1 LTHGGP
7 AGLPAAPAGVALA
20 ALSRLRAR
28 RRWLWLGCEIVGCER
43 ATNTPWVVLR
53 FLRMA
58 RALAVALLV
67 AAAGSFAAAEDEVL
81 RVKFDVTSLDGK
93 KGETG
98 SFIMEAHSEWAPL
111 GFARFKEMV
120 EADFFNGVR
129 FFRVIE
135 GFMAQFGIH
144 GKPAI
149 AAEWKSKTLKD
160 DPVVESNKRS
170 YVSFATS
177 GKDSRTTQM

>member
-1 LTHGGP
+1 MCAREAKADFAPRFVTAAHARVA
-7 AGLPAAPAGVALA
+7 AGCPLRCPRCRLALKT
-20 ALSRLRAR
+20 
-28 RRWLWLGCEIVGCER
+28 LWDMV
-43 ATNTPWVVLR
+43 R
-53 FLRMA
+53 F
-58 RALAVALLV
+58 LAVALVL
-67 AAAGSFAAAEDEVL
+67 AAATTTLASAEDEVL
-81 RVKFDVTSLDGK
+81 RVKFEVTSLDGK
-93 KGETG
+93 KGDAGT
-98 SFIMEAHSEWAPL
+98 FVMEAHSDWAPL

-120 EADFFNGVR
+120 ETDFFKGVR

-149 AAEWKSKTLKD
+149 AAEWKEKTLTD
-160 DPVVESNKRS
+160 DPVVESNKRG